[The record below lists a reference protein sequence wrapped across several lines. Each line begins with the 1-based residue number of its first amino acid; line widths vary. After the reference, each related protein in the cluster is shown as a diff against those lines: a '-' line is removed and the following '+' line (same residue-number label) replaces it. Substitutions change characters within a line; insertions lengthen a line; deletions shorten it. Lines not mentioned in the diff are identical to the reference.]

1 MCGLSKPHV
10 LRWYVCWNIDWY
22 IENYLVDQKY
32 PLAKATNW
40 EYVASNQK
48 GMFRKEWLAI
58 SISKEIQLF
67 CFGEIAVN
75 LNQLYD
81 QFFLANTVKKEARL
95 FVQLK
100 MERWETGLWCP
111 EKCCLCSQKA
121 TSLLLTTLT
130 EETVLASSGA
140 LYTKRREFRDLLL
153 WWPSFI
159 ECEMGMQVSCHRK
172 KTWPLL

>member
-1 MCGLSKPHV
+1 MLKYWLIYRKLFSGSKVPSS
-10 LRWYVCWNIDWY
+10 
-22 IENYLVDQKY
+22 K
-32 PLAKATNW
+32 
-40 EYVASNQK
+40 SNQLRV
-48 GMFRKEWLAI
+48 FRKEPKRNVPKRII
-58 SISKEIQLF
+58 SDLNFQIDSTL
-67 CFGEIAVN
+67 CFGEMVVN
-75 LNQLYD
+75 CNQLYD

-100 MERWETGLWCP
+100 MERWETGLWYP

-159 ECEMGMQVSCHRK
+159 ECEMGMQVSCQKNATEK
-172 KTWPLL
+172 KLKTK

>member
-1 MCGLSKPHV
+1 MVRMLKYWLIYRKLFSGSKVPSS
-10 LRWYVCWNIDWY
+10 
-22 IENYLVDQKY
+22 K
-32 PLAKATNW
+32 
-40 EYVASNQK
+40 SNQLRV
-48 GMFRKEWLAI
+48 FRKEPKRNVPKRII
-58 SISKEIQLF
+58 SDLNFQIDSTL
-67 CFGEIAVN
+67 CFGEMVVN
-75 LNQLYD
+75 CNQLYD

-159 ECEMGMQVSCHRK
+159 ECEMGMQVSCQK
-172 KTWPLL
+172 NATEKTWPLL